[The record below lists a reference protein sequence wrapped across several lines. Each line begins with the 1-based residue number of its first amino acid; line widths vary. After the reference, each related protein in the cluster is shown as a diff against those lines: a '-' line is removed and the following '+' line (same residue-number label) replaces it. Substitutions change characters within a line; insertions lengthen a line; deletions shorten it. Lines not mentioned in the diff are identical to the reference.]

1 MCTGLQSKKQNTM
14 PSLVSLGS
22 RWASLFWYTIERK
35 IILNRWTRQENS
47 LFINPT
53 VTVASIC
60 LNGGIKIEKSD
71 QDKVSYLKCWTDVRA
86 EALVK
91 SWTESWTEAEVEMLM
106 FICAVV
112 TSSLAVIYFLSNLC
126 TIHTNTT
133 SSFSSHHVFFF
144 IVL

>member
-35 IILNRWTRQENS
+35 IILNRWRRQENS

-86 EALVK
+86 EALLQ
-91 SWTESWTEAEVEMLM
+91 SQWTEAEVEMHTLM

-112 TSSLAVIYFLSNLC
+112 TSSLAVIYCLSNLC
-126 TIHTNTT
+126 TIHTHTT
-133 SSFSSHHVFFF
+133 SSFSSYHVFFF